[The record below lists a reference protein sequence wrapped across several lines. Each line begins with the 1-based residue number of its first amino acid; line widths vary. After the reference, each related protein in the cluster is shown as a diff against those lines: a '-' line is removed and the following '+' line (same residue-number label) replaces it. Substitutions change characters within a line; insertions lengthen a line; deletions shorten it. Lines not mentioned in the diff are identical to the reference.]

1 MATLDQKI
9 TRRSKEFL
17 TSIRG
22 EAPSIF
28 NKNYWTGKVMDWCM
42 KNEQFKIQ
50 MFRFVDVLP
59 YLNTTSSLTRHIKEY
74 FATGSE
80 EIPSILK
87 WGARGA
93 GIGGALTGGGLTQP

>member
-1 MATLDQKI
+1 
-9 TRRSKEFL
+9 
-17 TSIRG
+17 
-22 EAPSIF
+22 
-28 NKNYWTGKVMDWCM
+28 MDWCM

-50 MFRFVDVLP
+50 MFRFIDVLP

-87 WGARGA
+87 WGTKGA
-93 GIGGALTGGGLTQP
+93 GIGGALTGGGLTQPRTS